1 MSARFEALLIEER
14 VLPEATVRAAAA
26 RQCVY
31 GGGLDTALLEMGV
44 LTEAQVWA
52 RLAAVTGL
60 PVPAPNLADGTT
72 FTETPPLTSE
82 QTAKMRFVPVGA
94 HAQKLNLLCAEPVAT
109 DDIRDLVAASGF
121 DARLFVVPE
130 LRLMALR
137 QRIYGEP
144 LPRRFA
150 PLLAQA
156 MGVDRA
162 RKGFLSPSRK
172 VSPPPFRPPPP
183 EWPDFPPGMPKGT
196 PLEHVLDMSG
206 ALLDESM
213 LDTEMEVGDPTD
225 LTGERSIRVPTQV
238 ELLESYPSDGVPLL
252 AVLEQTPADTTAES
266 AVLALCRRA
275 RDPED
280 KGRAL
285 ALRALRQRMGHPVA
299 RAFVAEL
306 RAAAVSE
313 SAEAAHAIESLAEMR
328 DELALPIFIA
338 QLRAETAVAQ
348 AARRALILLTA
359 MDFDDERRWTTW
371 WERNTRRPRSAW
383 LLDALGE
390 KHLPTRVLAFEELRP
405 LSDGTFGYSP
415 ALPKRKREAARRR
428 WTTWWESKAANKP

>member
-1 MSARFEALLIEER
+1 MSARLEALLIAER

-31 GGGLDTALLEMGV
+31 GGGLDTALLEMGA
-44 LTEAQVWA
+44 LTEAQIWA

-72 FTETPPLTSE
+72 VTETPPLTSE
-82 QTAKMRFVPVGA
+82 QTARMRFVPVGS

-109 DDIRDLVAASGF
+109 DDIRNLVAESGF

-144 LPRRFA
+144 LPQRYA

-162 RKGFLSPSRK
+162 RKSFLFPQRR
-172 VSPPPFRPPPP
+172 VPPPFQPPAP
-183 EWPDFPPGMPKGT
+183 EWPDFPAGVPKGT
-196 PLEHVLDMSG
+196 PLEQVLDLSG
-206 ALLDESM
+206 ALLDESL

-252 AVLEQTPADTTAES
+252 AVLEQTPAEAIAQS
-266 AVLALCRRA
+266 AALALCRRA

-299 RAFVAEL
+299 QAFVAEL

-313 SAEAAHAIESLAEMR
+313 SPEAAGAIESLAEMR
-328 DELALPIFIA
+328 DELAIPIFIA
-338 QLRAETAVAQ
+338 QLRGEAAVSQ
-348 AARRALILLTA
+348 AARRALVLLTA
-359 MDFDDERRWTTW
+359 MDFDDTGRWTAW
-371 WERNTRRPRSAW
+371 WERNTRRPRFAW

-390 KHLPTRVLAFEELRP
+390 KDAAARQLAFEELRP

-415 ALPKRKREAARRR
+415 DLPKRKREAARRR
-428 WTTWWESKAANKP
+428 WTTWWESRSANRS